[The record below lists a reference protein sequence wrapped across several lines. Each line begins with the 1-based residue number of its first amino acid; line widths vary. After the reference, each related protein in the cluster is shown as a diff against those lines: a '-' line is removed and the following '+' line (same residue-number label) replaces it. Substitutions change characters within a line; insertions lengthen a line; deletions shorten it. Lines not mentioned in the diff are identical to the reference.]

1 MNAAG
6 VEGVEEITE
15 AEPEQEEE
23 PGQERKTKTEA
34 KQKQNKAE
42 QNKTKLI
49 ASFGIF
55 VGNTG
60 DRVIDDRT
68 RGSRMASG
76 NFTTKPMMLWMSF
89 TENQVAT
96 PTRTYVHTHHTHTYR
111 QPYILHIRRWT
122 LRLRYR
128 TLPYATLRHST
139 LQPTTY
145 NQCSTDRDDTVE
157 GKL

>member
-15 AEPEQEEE
+15 AERDEEPEQE
-23 PGQERKTKTEA
+23 TKT
-34 KQKQNKAE
+34 KAE
-42 QNKTKLI
+42 QNKTKTEQKQNIPNKKLI

-89 TENQVAT
+89 TENHVNT
-96 PTRTYVHTHHTHTYR
+96 TTRTYVQTHHSHVQTYR
-111 QPYILHIRRWT
+111 HTDCTAPTPLDAALHNRAI
-122 LRLRYR
+122 
-128 TLPYATLRHST
+128 P
-139 LQPTTY
+139 
-145 NQCSTDRDDTVE
+145 
-157 GKL
+157 

>member
-15 AEPEQEEE
+15 AEP
-23 PGQERKTKTEA
+23 GQKE
-34 KQKQNKAE
+34 KQKRKQNKNRTK

-89 TENQVAT
+89 TENHVVT

-122 LRLRYR
+122 LRLRCR
-128 TLPYATLRHST
+128 TLSYATLRHST